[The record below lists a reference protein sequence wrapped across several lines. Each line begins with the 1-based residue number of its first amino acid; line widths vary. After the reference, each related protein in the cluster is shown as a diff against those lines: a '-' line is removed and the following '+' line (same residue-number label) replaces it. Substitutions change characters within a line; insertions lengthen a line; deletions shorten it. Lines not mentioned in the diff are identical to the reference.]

1 MDGWMSEWMNEWMI
15 EWKNEWM
22 NKWGGLPRSRQFCQ
36 PFPWRPWSPT
46 GIVQPVVPALNW
58 ESGKKCGSYLN
69 RHWSKTLNRS
79 QGFCILGLTLV
90 STADFCAPPFNYVF
104 SWSTRAKNMPT
115 SCKRPAHTFTDASFK
130 CLSFKNR
137 FFWLISHQNIH
148 MHVTDVHLCV
158 THNLFSWPTVLN
170 TIWICKPSQDLCS
183 LQIWKTYRLGTTGLS
198 ELFQPFI
205 L

>member
-1 MDGWMSEWMNEWMI
+1 MRGAPEIQAILPAIPLETLVSN
-15 EWKNEWM
+15 WKCATSCSSSKLGVREEM
-22 NKWGGLPRSRQFCQ
+22 RELPQQALVQNTEQESR
-36 PFPWRPWSPT
+36 
-46 GIVQPVVPALNW
+46 L
-58 ESGKKCGSYLN
+58 
-69 RHWSKTLNRS
+69 
-79 QGFCILGLTLV
+79 CILGLTLV